1 MNKKMKLEK
10 ENVVLDFN
18 DVEELEEKSMY
29 ITETTGR
36 VRIFFGVLLKLDD
49 KSKMAVLLY
58 LFSKL
63 NCNQINDKDE
73 PNPDLLDD
81 SDDITI
87 FNLELIGY
95 DRKTIEAFLEYNVFQ
110 YNFIEKN
117 KDECLYLDN
126 GFVMGLKPTLFR
138 RLVIAMFEKMSF
150 SEKIDVFAEL
160 IIRYDNDTYFDELKL
175 EVIFVGNKS
184 GFDVAKAIKD
194 WKKDNV
200 N

>member
-1 MNKKMKLEK
+1 MKKKMKLEK
-10 ENVVLDFN
+10 ENFVLEFN

-110 YNFIEKN
+110 YNFIDKN
-117 KDECLYLDN
+117 KDKCLYYDN
-126 GFVMGLKPTLFR
+126 VYDMGLNIRIFI
-138 RLVIAMFEKMSF
+138 RL
-150 SEKIDVFAEL
+150 L
-160 IIRYDNDTYFDELKL
+160 IVYF
-175 EVIFVGNKS
+175 
-184 GFDVAKAIKD
+184 
-194 WKKDNV
+194 
-200 N
+200 

>member
-1 MNKKMKLEK
+1 
-10 ENVVLDFN
+10 
-18 DVEELEEKSMY
+18 MY

-49 KSKMAVLLY
+49 KTKMAVLLY

-81 SDDITI
+81 SDDIII
-87 FNLELIGY
+87 FNLEILGY
-95 DRKTIEAFLEYNVFQ
+95 DKHTTEALLEYNVFQ
-110 YNFIEKN
+110 YNLIEKN

-126 GFVMGLKPTLFR
+126 GFVRGLKPTLFR
-138 RLVIAMFEKMSF
+138 RLALAMFEKMPF

-160 IIRYDNDTYFDELKL
+160 IIRYDNDTYFNELCP

-184 GFDVAKAIKD
+184 GFDVAKKIKD
-194 WKKDNV
+194 WKMRNI
-200 N
+200 